1 MYRPSFLVAMVI
13 AVSACSTAGGLYK
26 EGDATHGEFSAK
38 KTILT
43 VIGAIGT
50 ALIMSNNSGGDGTY
64 YDPNQYGNFSTTE
77 AQPTQAAT
85 NSPPS
90 KEEQLAELKRLFEGN
105 LISETYYT
113 ERKKAILADP

>member
-1 MYRPSFLVAMVI
+1 MRLKSMKKLTLLVILITVLT
-13 AVSACSTAGGLYK
+13 ACSTAGGLYK
-26 EGDATHGEFSAK
+26 EGDATHGEKKKK

-50 ALIMSNNSGGDGTY
+50 ALIMSNNAGGDGTY

-77 AQPTQAAT
+77 AQSTQAAT

-105 LISETYYT
+105 LIS
-113 ERKKAILADP
+113 